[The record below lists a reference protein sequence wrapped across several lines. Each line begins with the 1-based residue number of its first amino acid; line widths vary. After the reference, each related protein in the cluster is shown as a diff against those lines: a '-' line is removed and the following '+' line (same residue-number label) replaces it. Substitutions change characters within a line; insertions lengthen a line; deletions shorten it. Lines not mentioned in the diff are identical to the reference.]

1 MTTAAKTIGIA
12 DIMQAAKVIAPL
24 VIRTPLQFSQALST
38 LYGANIWFKAE
49 YLQSIGAFKIRGASY
64 AISQLNDHQV
74 LGGVVTCSTGNHG
87 RAVAFA
93 AQKRGIKATIC
104 MSNLVPDNKV
114 KAIEALGAQ
123 VCIVGAS
130 QDEAEAQVLRLE
142 SEQAMVYI
150 PPFDHPHV
158 IAGQGT
164 IGLEILQDLPEVDII
179 LAGLSGGGLLGGIGL
194 AVKDTKPACK
204 IIGVSMDQGPAMVA
218 SLAAK
223 QPIKV
228 PEYASLADSLGGGIG
243 LQNRHS
249 MAVVQQVMD
258 HAYLVSELAIAKAM
272 TQLFKLEGLRLEGAA
287 VVGLAALAEHN
298 IDIAGKH
305 VVLVLSGCNVSDE
318 NFELAQNMAI
328 ATMARES

>member
-1 MTTAAKTIGIA
+1 VTLAATTVGI
-12 DIMQAAKVIAPL
+12 DDSVEAAKVIAPL

-38 LYGANIWFKAE
+38 LYGAKIWLKAE
-49 YLQSIGAFKIRGASY
+49 HLQSIGAFKIRGASY
-64 AISQLNDHQV
+64 AINKLDDNQV

-87 RAVAFA
+87 RAVAVA
-93 AQKRGIKATIC
+93 AQKRGINATVC
-104 MSNLVPDNKV
+104 MSKLVPDNKV
-114 KAIEALGAQ
+114 QAIKALGAH
-123 VCIVGAS
+123 VCIVGDS
-130 QDEAEAQVLRLE
+130 QDDAEAEALRLV

-164 IGLEILQDLPEVDII
+164 IGLEILQDLPQVDII

-194 AVKDTKPACK
+194 AVKDTKPACE

-223 QPIKV
+223 RPIQV

-243 LQNRHS
+243 LHNQHS

-272 TQLFKLEGLRLEGAA
+272 TQLFQLEGLRLEGAA

-298 IDIAGKH
+298 IDITGKH
-305 VVLVLSGCNVSDE
+305 VVLVLSGCNVSDAS
-318 NFELAQNMAI
+318 FELAQQMAT
-328 ATMARES
+328 ATMAGE